1 MKVVYKHPAV
11 VDLQR
16 TQEYIETQL
25 GNPNAARK
33 LVSSVLHAVSLLQEN
48 PAMGISLEAKFG
60 IESSIR
66 FFVVAKQLVFYE
78 ITDEDTLAVLRML
91 DGRQDYLSIL
101 FG

>member
-1 MKVVYKHPAV
+1 M
-11 VDLQR
+11 
-16 TQEYIETQL
+16 
-25 GNPNAARK
+25 
-33 LVSSVLHAVSLLQEN
+33 
-48 PAMGISLEAKFG
+48 MGISLEAKFG

-78 ITDEDTLAVLRML
+78 ITGEDTLTVLRM

>member
-1 MKVVYKHPAV
+1 MNVVYKHPAV

-16 TQEYIETQL
+16 TQEYIETKL
-25 GNPNAARK
+25 SNPQAARK
-33 LVSSVLHAVSLLQEN
+33 LISSILHAVSLLQEN
-48 PAMGISLEAKFG
+48 PMMGISLEAKFG

-78 ITDEDTLAVLRML
+78 ITGEDTLTVLRIL